1 VTSTLYA
8 ADLTNEQLQ
17 MCREPTGDCQFY
29 LRCIEDQVQ
38 CGIHGYPQGY
48 GFRYCEKFSAESH
61 FSPRGEVWVE
71 KTRQCLQESLLP
83 YVTVTPDEHT
93 CRQLMDDAFNSHPQC
108 YTLPGSSICQL
119 PIGDVRLICQTIQ
132 EQDLLSFRGMKQM
145 AEVAKKCIVALE
157 NQLHLL
163 ESLENASTLQPPSFT
178 LLNRLEEVTGALV
191 LQDQSN
197 NETQELLEFWRD
209 LSKRE

>member
-1 VTSTLYA
+1 
-8 ADLTNEQLQ
+8 
-17 MCREPTGDCQFY
+17 
-29 LRCIEDQVQ
+29 
-38 CGIHGYPQGY
+38 
-48 GFRYCEKFSAESH
+48 
-61 FSPRGEVWVE
+61 
-71 KTRQCLQESLLP
+71 
-83 YVTVTPDEHT
+83 
-93 CRQLMDDAFNSHPQC
+93 
-108 YTLPGSSICQL
+108 
-119 PIGDVRLICQTIQ
+119 
-132 EQDLLSFRGMKQM
+132 M